1 MSQSKT
7 STVYKIFVIALGSL
21 CFVYACLNL
30 EADVFSWGYVLLL
43 VLASLL
49 APRISLIL
57 PYSNFAISFSDAI
70 IFLTF
75 LIFGGEAAIIM
86 ASVEV
91 AAACFYLK
99 TKGGIFGNLMIP
111 ANAASSAL
119 STTISYFVL
128 ILFLRQ
134 TGIELQSGN
143 LLNLIGVL
151 GVLALSQFLISSSLA
166 AVFHALKEDVNPWII
181 WKRECLSSSMTQIV
195 GAVLA
200 GVVYKLINNAALTN
214 ILIAAAIYAVFYL
227 SYRQMIND
235 INNSIEKAE
244 IAERER
250 GEAEKK
256 RAEEAE
262 QNLARMNSLFEEQ
275 EKISRAL
282 QKSKEQ
288 LERSTY
294 YDPLTGVFNR
304 KYLIER
310 LELLLDLGIDIAHS
324 YYVLFLDLSRFK
336 NINDSL
342 GHPIGDKVLTMVA
355 KRLSR
360 ILRDEDTIARIGGDE
375 FAIILNNMPS
385 IEEAEKFA
393 ARIHRKISQPFKIDG
408 HKIYTNSHIGISPF
422 DSEHSKPEDVL
433 RDADIAMHC
442 AKEKKGAIAVF
453 DKKLR
458 EHFLERINLEA
469 DLRFAIKRRELLLY
483 YQPVVSLKTGAI
495 VGFETLLRWQHPK
508 HGFISPVQFIPIAE
522 DSGLIIPMT
531 EWILRESCLQMAK
544 WREISSDCK
553 NLKIGVNISGK
564 HLAVEDL
571 PEQVQKSLSLS
582 GLPASSLTL
591 ELTESSAMENADQTI
606 KIFKRLRKIGVYIS
620 IDDFGTGYSSLSY
633 LHRLPF
639 DSLKIDRSFVSGST
653 ENVQILQTILA
664 LAKSL
669 KLRTVAE
676 GIETGEQLKFLQ
688 DLGCDLGQGFL
699 FSRPLP
705 KTEAESLLY
714 QKNQW
719 FAPPD
724 EISDDAELTHD
735 ISGVDSHAF

>member
-91 AAACFYLK
+91 VAACFYLK
-99 TKGGIFGNLMIP
+99 TQGGKFGNLMIP

-244 IAERER
+244 LAERER

-282 QKSKEQ
+282 QKSKEE

-310 LELLLDLGIDIAHS
+310 LELLLDLG
-324 YYVLFLDLSRFK
+324 
-336 NINDSL
+336 
-342 GHPIGDKVLTMVA
+342 
-355 KRLSR
+355 
-360 ILRDEDTIARIGGDE
+360 
-375 FAIILNNMPS
+375 
-385 IEEAEKFA
+385 
-393 ARIHRKISQPFKIDG
+393 
-408 HKIYTNSHIGISPF
+408 
-422 DSEHSKPEDVL
+422 
-433 RDADIAMHC
+433 
-442 AKEKKGAIAVF
+442 
-453 DKKLR
+453 
-458 EHFLERINLEA
+458 
-469 DLRFAIKRRELLLY
+469 
-483 YQPVVSLKTGAI
+483 
-495 VGFETLLRWQHPK
+495 
-508 HGFISPVQFIPIAE
+508 
-522 DSGLIIPMT
+522 
-531 EWILRESCLQMAK
+531 
-544 WREISSDCK
+544 
-553 NLKIGVNISGK
+553 
-564 HLAVEDL
+564 
-571 PEQVQKSLSLS
+571 
-582 GLPASSLTL
+582 
-591 ELTESSAMENADQTI
+591 
-606 KIFKRLRKIGVYIS
+606 
-620 IDDFGTGYSSLSY
+620 
-633 LHRLPF
+633 
-639 DSLKIDRSFVSGST
+639 
-653 ENVQILQTILA
+653 
-664 LAKSL
+664 
-669 KLRTVAE
+669 
-676 GIETGEQLKFLQ
+676 
-688 DLGCDLGQGFL
+688 
-699 FSRPLP
+699 
-705 KTEAESLLY
+705 
-714 QKNQW
+714 
-719 FAPPD
+719 
-724 EISDDAELTHD
+724 
-735 ISGVDSHAF
+735 